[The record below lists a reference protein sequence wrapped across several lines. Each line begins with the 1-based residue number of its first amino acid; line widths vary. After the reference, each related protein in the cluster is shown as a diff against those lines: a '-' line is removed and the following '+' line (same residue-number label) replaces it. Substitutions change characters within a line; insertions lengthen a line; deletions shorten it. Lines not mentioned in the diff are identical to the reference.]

1 MTSDLGPA
9 SGSAARGALGDA
21 TGGGDGDGAAPTIR
35 EAAARVGAYRWA
47 EQRLFRLTGGWAGAP
62 SVSDSVRVHLFE
74 MSAQHA
80 WHAELWAQRLPV
92 LAGMD
97 PERLTRPLGRSMGPV
112 LTAVGLGE
120 ADERDWLTGLYRV
133 ALPRLLVTYRE
144 HLARVAPVAEA
155 PVARALA
162 LVVRDEHEQLLAGE
176 ALLQSLLVTAEGV
189 RRAAELQRS
198 LETLLVGTGAGAGYF
213 SCSGGISAGEV
224 PRRAS
229 AP

>member
-1 MTSDLGPA
+1 MTPDVGPA
-9 SGSAARGALGDA
+9 AGDAARGGAGDA
-21 TGGGDGDGAAPTIR
+21 AGDAAVPTIR

-47 EQRLFRLTGGWAGAP
+47 EQRLFHLTGGWAGAP

-97 PERLTRPLGRSMGPV
+97 PDRLTRPLGGSMGPV

-144 HLARVAPVAEA
+144 HLVRVASVAEA

-176 ALLQSLLVTAEGV
+176 ALLQSLLVTAERV

-198 LETLLVGTGAGAGYF
+198 LETLLVGTGAGAGYLP
-213 SCSGGISAGEV
+213 CSGGISAGEA

>member
-1 MTSDLGPA
+1 VTPDPGPA
-9 SGSAARGALGDA
+9 VGVAARGGAGDA
-21 TGGGDGDGAAPTIR
+21 AGDAAAPTIR

-47 EQRLFRLTGGWAGAP
+47 EQRLFHLTGEWAGAP
-62 SVSDSVRVHLFE
+62 SVSDSTRVHLFE

-97 PERLTRPLGRSMGPV
+97 PDRLTRPLGSMGPV

-133 ALPRLLVTYRE
+133 ALPRLLVTYRD

-176 ALLQSLLVTAEGV
+176 ALLQGLLVTADGV
-189 RRAAELQRS
+189 RRAAELQRA
-198 LETLLVGTGAGAGYF
+198 LETLLVGTGAGAGYL
-213 SCSGGISAGEV
+213 SCSGGIFPGES
-224 PRRAS
+224 PRRAP